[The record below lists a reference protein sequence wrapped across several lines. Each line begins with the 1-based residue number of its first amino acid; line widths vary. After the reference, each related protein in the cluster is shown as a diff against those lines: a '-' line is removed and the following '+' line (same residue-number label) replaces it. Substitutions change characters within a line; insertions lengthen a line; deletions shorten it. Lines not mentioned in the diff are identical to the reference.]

1 MSMNNEI
8 VSYTIIRTPPEGFEG
23 APYCVAIV
31 DTGNERL
38 TARIAGYVDGHEI
51 QVGDQVTALDEPDEF
66 GATYSFTS

>member
-1 MSMNNEI
+1 MNNEI

>member
-31 DTGNERL
+31 DTGNEHL
-38 TARIAGYVDGHEI
+38 TARIAGYSDGQTI
-51 QVGDQVTALDEPDEF
+51 QVGDQVIALDEPDEF